1 MSETKPSSD
10 NADPES
16 KKTASDIHLLPC
28 TINYDG
34 PAPINSFFQV
44 TKAEKNEQLVSH
56 FRGRELKGKEFK
68 LKDGVIGL
76 NTIQVSEAA
85 ASNQETVWET
95 AGVFDNIKVW
105 DHDVEPNLVFM
116 EECMDW
122 FEVSQSIH
130 SI

>member
-1 MSETKPSSD
+1 M
-10 NADPES
+10 
-16 KKTASDIHLLPC
+16 
-28 TINYDG
+28 
-34 PAPINSFFQV
+34 
-44 TKAEKNEQLVSH
+44 
-56 FRGRELKGKEFK
+56 
-68 LKDGVIGL
+68 KDGVIGL

-122 FEVSQSIH
+122 FEVSQSVSDH
-130 SI
+130 QNNLSLLR